1 MTDRDLYADLGVA
14 RDASADDIRKAYRKL
29 AREHHPDVNPNDP
42 TAEERFKKVSFA
54 NGVLSDPDKRS
65 RYDEFGLEGLADGFE
80 PEQARAYQRW
90 SQGARQSP
98 QFGNFSSEI
107 DLEDLLA
114 GFFGAGAGGGARA
127 SAHVPIQ
134 GRDAESDLRIS
145 FLDAVLGA
153 KLPLHFAARTDL
165 EVQIPAGV
173 RDGARIRLAGQGEP
187 GRNDG
192 PPGDLYLKLSV
203 SPHPFFERDG
213 EDLLVTLPVTLP
225 ELVQGAAV
233 SVPTPKGDV
242 SMTIP
247 AGSKNGQRL
256 RLRHKGVASPSA
268 SGSAGDLFVTLQLV
282 LPEGHDEQMQILVKQ
297 FEELYEGKDVRE
309 HMIAMKK
316 QK

>member
-14 RDASADDIRKAYRKL
+14 RDASVDDIRKAYRKL
-29 AREHHPDVNPNDP
+29 AREHHPDVNPNEP
-42 TAEERFKKVSFA
+42 AAEERFKKVSFA
-54 NGVLSDPDKRS
+54 NSVLSDPDKRS
-65 RYDEFGLEGLADGFE
+65 RYDEFGLEGLADGFD

-98 QFGNFSSEI
+98 HFENFSSEI

-114 GFFGAGAGGGARA
+114 GFFGGAGA
-127 SAHVPIQ
+127 SANVPTK
-134 GRDAESDLRIS
+134 GRDAESNLQIDFI
-145 FLDAVLGA
+145 DAVRGA
-153 KLPLHFAARTDL
+153 KLPLHFANRTDL
-165 EVQIPAGV
+165 EVTIPAGV

-187 GRNDG
+187 GRNQG
-192 PPGDLYLKLSV
+192 PSGDLYLNLSV

-213 EDLLVTLPVTLP
+213 DDLLVTLPVTLP

-256 RLRHKGVASPSA
+256 RLRHKGVAPS
-268 SGSAGDLFVTLQLV
+268 SGSASAGDLFVTLQLV

-309 HMIAMKK
+309 QMIDMKK
-316 QK
+316 KK